1 MKKINILCVEDGSVD
16 VESLEDEG
24 LHDGKVLIYRQGA
37 TPPFVLKLKT
47 DDGEF
52 KSEQSKVAVEKLEE
66 LFKKVRQV
74 VIVTDV
80 DNTDYSTITLWG
92 LKEIIKPMIKELK
105 GEK

>member
-1 MKKINILCVEDGSVD
+1 MKEINILCVEDGSVD
-16 VESLEDEG
+16 VESLKDEG

-52 KSEQSKVAVEKLEE
+52 KSEQNKVAVEKLEE
-66 LFKKVRQV
+66 LKLKLRKLEFQQ
-74 VIVTDV
+74 I
-80 DNTDYSTITLWG
+80 STFETINL
-92 LKEIIKPMIKELK
+92 MIKELK